1 MNRQTLEPVDAIPR
15 MAPIGEPYPDATAT
29 WFRRIMPEGVEPLLL
44 FRTLAVNERVFG
56 RVMAGGLLDRGSIS
70 LREREL
76 VIDRTTWRCGSEYE
90 WGVHVTFFGARVGF
104 GEAEIADLCRDDVAA
119 TAFEP
124 KEKLLLRLC
133 DELHATSSLSDALW
147 EELAKDYTAE
157 QLIELVVLAGL
168 YHVISFATNALRL
181 PPEAFGARFPVG

>member
-1 MNRQTLEPVDAIPR
+1 MKTETLEPRIRPV
-15 MAPIGEPYPDATAT
+15 EPPFTQSAEG
-29 WFRRIMPEGVEPLLL
+29 WFRRVMPDGVEPLLL

-70 LREREL
+70 MRDREI

-90 WGVHVTFFGARVGF
+90 WGVHVAFFGTRVGF
-104 GEAEIADLCRDDVAA
+104 GEAEIAGLCTGDVSA
-119 TAFEP
+119 TPFEP
-124 KEKLLLRLC
+124 REKLLLRLC
-133 DELHATSSLSDALW
+133 DELHATATVSDELW
-147 EELAKDYTAE
+147 KKLAGEYTSE

-181 PPEAFGARFPVG
+181 PNEPFAARFP